1 MRHFDVQLIGGMAL
15 NDGKI
20 AEMRTGEGKTLMAT
34 LPVYLNSLTGKG
46 VHLVTVNDYLAR
58 RDAEW
63 MGRLYNFMGLTVGVN
78 TPQMSRE
85 AKQAAYAADVTYGT
99 NNEFGFDYL
108 RDNMVQDV
116 ADRVA
121 RGLAYAIVDEVD
133 SILIDEARTP
143 LIISGQAEDHTEM
156 YVRINAVVPSL
167 KKQIGELDLRTGEG
181 VIEPGDFTVD
191 EKTHQVF
198 LTEDGHENAERLL
211 REARLLVEGASL
223 YDPANITLM
232 HHVYAALRARHLYH
246 RDQHYVVQKGEDGT
260 PEVVIVDEFTGRL
273 MTGRRWSDGLHQAVE
288 AKEGVPIQ
296 SENQTLAS
304 ITFQNYFRMYGKL
317 SGMTGTADTE
327 AYEFQEIYGLETVVI
342 PPNLPTIRNDE
353 LDLVYK
359 TSREKFDAVIEDIRD
374 CHKRGQP
381 VLVGT
386 TSIENSE
393 LVSGLLDKAKLPHAV
408 LNAKQHAREAEIVA
422 QAGRPGVITI
432 ATNMAGR
439 GTDIVLGGNVENQIK
454 IIDADEA
461 IPEEEKRAR
470 AKKLQ
475 DEWQSLHDAV
485 KAQGGLRIIATE
497 RHESRRIDNQL
508 RGRSG
513 RQGDPGSSRFYLSL
527 DDSLMRIFAGDRV
540 RAIMERL
547 KMPDGE
553 AIEAGI
559 VTRSIEGAQRKV
571 EARNFDVRKQ
581 LLEYDDVANDQRK
594 VIYQQRNDILE
605 AQTLAAQ
612 IASLRA
618 GTMEDVVRT
627 FVPAESV
634 EEQWDLPGLEKT
646 LREEW
651 QLDVDLKAEVDKSDA
666 ITDEDIVDK
675 VKKAADDSFQVKIDR
690 VGIEQFTPF
699 MRMIL
704 LQSIDQ
710 HWREHLAAL
719 DYLRQGIHLR
729 GYAQKNPKQEYK
741 REAFELFSQL
751 LDVVKMDVTRV
762 LMTVRIQSEE
772 EVARAAEAIE
782 ERAEHIS
789 NVTYTH
795 PNDDG
800 SVSQEPELATAGRR
814 RPAAAAAARPAAPA
828 VPARVPTLA
837 LGAIAAGMAGA
848 RRRRHAQGRPQ
859 RPVPLRQRQ
868 EVQAVPRE
876 AGVGRPATGG
886 PRGRG
891 AGGAQRPHRQR
902 LRRPAARQLPRQD
915 PERGAEDAS
924 LSRHPLRRGPG
935 QQGPCRRRHPP
946 RARRRGPD
954 PADAHRR
961 SRAPCRPRPAAS
973 SRWCS
978 RTSICWRSTSRP
990 ASPCTAAA
998 ARASASSSSCAAP
1011 GRGPSSSSWCTAS
1024 TRRPPACC
1032 SSPRR
1037 ARPWSRCRTTCARA
1051 IPSGPS
1057 ARPMRRWSPA
1067 PGRRSSR

>member
-1 MRHFDVQLIGGMAL
+1 MLPKILTSIFGSRNDRLLKQYRGVVARVNALEPTYEALSDEQLRAKTDEFRGRVANGESLDSLLPEAFAVAREGSKRVLKMRHFDVQLIGGMTLHA
-15 NDGKI
+15 GKI

-34 LPVYLNSLTGKG
+34 LPVYLNSLSGKG
-46 VHLVTVNDYLAR
+46 VHVVTVNDYLAR

-63 MGRLYNFMGLTVGVN
+63 MGRLYNFLGLSVGVN
-78 TPQMSRE
+78 LPQMARE
-85 AKQAAYAADVTYGT
+85 EKQAAYAADVTYGT

-121 RGLAYAIVDEVD
+121 RGLSYAIVDEVD

-143 LIISGQAEDHTEM
+143 LIISGQAEDHTDL
-156 YVRINAVVPSL
+156 YVRINAVVPGL

-191 EKTHQVF
+191 EKTHQVY
-198 LTEDGHENAERLL
+198 LTEEGHENAERLL
-211 REARLLVEGASL
+211 TEAGLLAPGASL
-223 YDPANITLM
+223 YDPSNIALM
-232 HHVYAALRARHLYH
+232 HHVYAALRARHLYN
-246 RDQHYVVQKGEDGT
+246 RDQHYVVQNGE
-260 PEVVIVDEFTGRL
+260 VIIVDEFTGRL

-288 AKEGVPIQ
+288 AKEGVEIQ

-342 PPNLPTIRNDE
+342 PPNRPTIRKDE

-374 CHKRGQP
+374 CHTRGQP

-393 LVSGLLDKAKLPHAV
+393 LISNLLQKAKLPHQV

-454 IIDADEA
+454 IIEADPA
-461 IPEEEKRAR
+461 ISTEDKAAR
-470 AKKLQ
+470 AQQLK
-475 DEWQSLHDAV
+475 DEWQGLHEAV
-485 KAQGGLRIIATE
+485 KAQGGLRIVATE

-527 DDSLMRIFAGDRV
+527 DDPLMRIFAGDRV

-559 VTRSIEGAQRKV
+559 VTRSIESAQRKV
-571 EARNFDVRKQ
+571 EARNFDMRKQ

-594 VIYQQRNDILE
+594 VIYQQRNEILE
-605 AQTLAAQ
+605 AEGLEDQ
-612 IASLRA
+612 ITNLRHSA
-618 GTMEDVVRT
+618 MHDVVRT
-627 FVPAESV
+627 YVPKDSV
-634 EEQWDLPGLEKT
+634 EEQWDLPALEKV

-651 QLDVDLKAEVDKSDA
+651 QLEVPLVAEVESSAA
-666 ITDEDIVDK
+666 ITDEDLVER
-675 VKKAADDSFQVKIDR
+675 VQQAADALFQSKVDR
-690 VGIEQFTPF
+690 VGLEQFTPF

-704 LQSIDQ
+704 LQSIDS

-741 REAFELFSQL
+741 REAFELFAQL
-751 LDVVKMDVTRV
+751 LDVVKLEVTRV

-772 EVARAAEAIE
+772 EVARAAQEIE
-782 ERAEHIS
+782 QRAEQIS
-789 NVTYTH
+789 NVMYTH

-800 SVSQEPELATAGRR
+800 SVSEE
-814 RPAAAAAARPAAPA
+814 AAAA
-828 VPARVPTLA
+828 V
-837 LGAIAAGMAGA
+837 AAGA
-848 RRRRHAQGRPQ
+848 
-859 RPVPLRQRQ
+859 
-868 EVQAVPRE
+868 
-876 AGVGRPATGG
+876 AGV
-886 PRGRG
+886 
-891 AGGAQRPHRQR
+891 
-902 LRRPAARQLPRQD
+902 
-915 PERGAEDAS
+915 
-924 LSRHPLRRGPG
+924 
-935 QQGPCRRRHPP
+935 
-946 RARRRGPD
+946 
-954 PADAHRR
+954 
-961 SRAPCRPRPAAS
+961 
-973 SRWCS
+973 
-978 RTSICWRSTSRP
+978 
-990 ASPCTAAA
+990 AAA
-998 ARASASSSSCAAP
+998 GLP
-1011 GRGPSSSSWCTAS
+1011 KVGRNDPCPCG
-1024 TRRPPACC
+1024 
-1032 SSPRR
+1032 
-1037 ARPWSRCRTTCARA
+1037 
-1051 IPSGPS
+1051 SGKKYKQCH
-1057 ARPMRRWSPA
+1057 
-1067 PGRRSSR
+1067 GKLV